1 MSKISILLVDDH
13 RLVRAGIRSLLENID
28 GITVAAEADNGVEAL
43 DLIQKKPPDVV
54 LMDIVMQGP
63 NGLKTA
69 EQIQRRCPDIKI
81 IIFSMYA
88 NKEYVLQA
96 ARSGASAYVLKDS
109 LPMELEMAI
118 RSVYKGQSYLSPALA
133 WHLDD
138 EKNEHNEAEKI
149 LSRITARQKEVWMLI
164 AEGLSTKEI
173 AAELDISPK
182 TVESHRAQ
190 LMERLETWDI
200 PGLVK
205 LAIKVGLVSTDDESA
220 LLNTTP

>member
-109 LPMELEMAI
+109 LPMELEIAI
-118 RSVYKGQSYLSPALA
+118 RSVYRGKTYLSPALT

-149 LSRITARQKEVWMLI
+149 LSRVTARQKEVWTLI

-173 AAELDISPK
+173 AAELNISPK